1 MRIGVVSPAR
11 PISREVA
18 ARVTAYAALVHPDID
33 LVFHEQC
40 FAGDGHFAGTDEE
53 RAAAF
58 LEVANDARYDGL
70 WSGRGGYGS
79 NRILHLIMPKLG
91 PAAAAKRYCGYSD
104 IGFVLG
110 ALYAR
115 RIGRVA
121 HGPMPVDFGAQ
132 GAGAATVSRSLNWFA
147 GNNAGVE
154 PGLRDAKRG
163 GRPAVAFNLAIMNA
177 LLGTEWMPD
186 LTDHILLLE
195 DVSEPM
201 YRIDRMLFTMAHAT
215 QLKGVA
221 GVRLGGVTD
230 IQPNEPEWKGT
241 LEDMIQRWCDEM
253 RVPYLGRARVE
264 HGKDNH
270 VVPFGMV

>member
-1 MRIGVVSPAR
+1 MRIGVVAPAR
-11 PISREVA
+11 PIGRDVA
-18 ARVTAYAALVHPDID
+18 ARVGAYAALTHPDIE

-40 FAGDGHFAGTDEE
+40 FAGDGHFAGTDAE

-58 LEVANDARYDGL
+58 LEVANDPKYDGV

-79 NRILHLIMPKLG
+79 NRILHLIMPQLG

-115 RIGRVA
+115 RVGRVA

-147 GNNAGVE
+147 GNNAGIE
-154 PGLRDAKRG
+154 PGLG
-163 GRPAVAFNLAIMNA
+163 GRPAAAFNLAILCAMV
-177 LLGTEWMPD
+177 GTPWLPD
-186 LTDHILLLE
+186 LADHILLLE
-195 DVSEPM
+195 DVSEPL
-201 YRIDRMLFTMAHAT
+201 YRIDRMLFTLAHAT
-215 QLKGVA
+215 QLKGIA
-221 GVRLGGVTD
+221 GIRLGGIDD
-230 IQPNEPEWKGT
+230 IQPNDPPWKGT
-241 LEDMIQRWCDEM
+241 LEEMVQRWCDEM
-253 RVPYLGRARVE
+253 KVPYLGRARIE

-270 VVPFGMV
+270 VVPFGLA